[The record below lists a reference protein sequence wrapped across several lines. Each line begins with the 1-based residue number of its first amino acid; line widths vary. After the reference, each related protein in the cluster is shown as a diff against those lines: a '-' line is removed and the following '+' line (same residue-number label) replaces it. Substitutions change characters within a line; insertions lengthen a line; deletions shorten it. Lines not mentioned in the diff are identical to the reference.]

1 MRRYLI
7 VAHKTL
13 IGEHLLHH
21 VKQCMAEGPCQF
33 HLVVPVT
40 HPAGHA
46 WTEGEA
52 QAAGRQRLD
61 DALAACREIGAD
73 VDGEVGDANP
83 VYATTTA
90 LRDLGQ
96 PVDEIIVSTL
106 PKGVSAWLHVD
117 AVSRIKKE
125 VDLPVTH
132 LEAATAEVTN

>member
-13 IGEHLLHH
+13 IGKHLLDH

-52 QAAGRQRLD
+52 RAAGRQRLD
-61 DALAACREIGAD
+61 DALAAFREIGAD

-90 LRDLGQ
+90 MRDLDQ

-106 PKGVSAWLHVD
+106 PKGMSAWLHVD
-117 AVSRIKKE
+117 AVSRIRKE

-132 LEAATAEVTN
+132 LEAATADAT

>member
-13 IGEHLLHH
+13 IGEHLLDH
-21 VKQCMAEGPCQF
+21 VKQCMADGPCQF
-33 HLVVPVT
+33 HLVVPVV

-52 QAAGRQRLD
+52 QAAGRKRLD
-61 DALAACREIGAD
+61 DALAAFREIGAE

-90 LRDLGQ
+90 LRDLAQ

-106 PKGVSAWLHVD
+106 PRGVSAWLHVD

-132 LEAATAEVTN
+132 LEAATADAD